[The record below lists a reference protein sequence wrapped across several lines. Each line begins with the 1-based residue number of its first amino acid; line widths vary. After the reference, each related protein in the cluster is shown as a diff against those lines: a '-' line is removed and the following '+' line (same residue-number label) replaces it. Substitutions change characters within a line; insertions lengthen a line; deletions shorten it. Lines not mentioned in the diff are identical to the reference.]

1 MNDNLFIGVIIFQ
14 AFVNL
19 CAGAYIY
26 KLFLAYKSEQ
36 RMITW
41 YQQRLRISPWMVKD

>member
-1 MNDNLFIGVIIFQ
+1 MIALIIIEALVIVAAAIY
-14 AFVNL
+14 L
-19 CAGAYIY
+19 YKIRRAYI
-26 KLFLAYKSEQ
+26 AEQ

>member
-1 MNDNLFIGVIIFQ
+1 MITLIIIQTVIIM
-14 AFVNL
+14 
-19 CAGAYIY
+19 AGLLYLYKIRHAYI
-26 KLFLAYKSEQ
+26 AEQ